1 MDVFEATGSHKRSR
15 RAKEATSFMF
25 VDGYDDDDDENEAS
39 SLLWAYRGLIVMC
52 ENTDASNQ
60 KANYSTRVKSN

>member
-1 MDVFEATGSHKRSR
+1 VDVFEATGSHKRSR

-39 SLLWAYRGLIVMC
+39 SLL
-52 ENTDASNQ
+52 
-60 KANYSTRVKSN
+60 